1 MDVAK
6 TMIVVVRKA
15 PYGTIDAGEAIR
27 HANGGLSFGVPTAL
41 LLAEDG
47 VFVARRNQRGEE
59 IGYGSLSRALE
70 DYLARRG
77 RGPDGR
83 EIAGQLVVHGT
94 SLRERGLAAEDLIP
108 GARVAEDGETAR
120 LLAQSDWTLIY

>member
-6 TMIVVVRKA
+6 TMVVVVRKA

-27 HANGGLSFGVPTAL
+27 HANGGLSFGVPTTL

-47 VFVARRNQRGEE
+47 VFVARRDQRGEE
-59 IGYGSLSRALE
+59 IGYVSLSRALE

-83 EIAGQLVVHGT
+83 EIEGRLVVHGT
-94 SLRERGLAAEDLIP
+94 SLRDRGLRPEDLVP
-108 GARVAEDGETAR
+108 RAQVAEDAEVAQ
-120 LLAQSDWTLIY
+120 LLAHSDGTLVY